1 MIKKSASLWLP
12 HYQAVDQDK
21 ITDEES
27 DPVEVSQTP
36 KLLCCIYR
44 KRNIHQYVKMTLDK
58 HIIFCKHVYIHVHVH
73 FVIFCVN

>member
-27 DPVEVSQTP
+27 DPVEVSQT
-36 KLLCCIYR
+36 
-44 KRNIHQYVKMTLDK
+44 
-58 HIIFCKHVYIHVHVH
+58 
-73 FVIFCVN
+73 